1 VPLMRGAEPIRIDAG
16 EVGVLM
22 LHRFTGTPASMR
34 PWAESLAG
42 AGYSVRVPRLPG
54 HGTTARECNHT
65 TWQDWLD
72 VSHRALTE
80 MHATCEQVYLA
91 GLGMG
96 GALALALAQRREHLV
111 QGLMLVN
118 PELTTRRWVHRGF
131 RPIAQRLLA
140 TYPARPNDVRASGV
154 DEVAYD
160 RVPAQAQRSFHRA
173 LPGVVRALPT
183 IRQPLIVFQSI
194 NDHLVDGSSLELL
207 RRAVSSNDVSYVQ
220 LWDSYHVATL
230 DVEADAMFGLSRK
243 FVDRVSAD
251 VRGD

>member
-1 VPLMRGAEPIRIDAG
+1 MPGAEPIRIDVG
-16 EVGVLM
+16 PVGVLM
-22 LHRFTGTPASMR
+22 LHRFAGSPAAMR
-34 PWAESLAG
+34 PWAEFLAE

-54 HGTTARECNHT
+54 HGTTPRECNRT
-65 TWQDWLD
+65 TWQDWSD
-72 VSHRALTE
+72 VSHRELTE
-80 MHATCEQVYLA
+80 MHADLDQVYLA

-96 GALALALAQRREHLV
+96 GALSLSLAQRRPHMV

-118 PELTTRRWVHRGF
+118 PEIATKRWLHRGL
-131 RPIAQRLLA
+131 RPISQRVLS
-140 TYPARPNDVRASGV
+140 TYPARPNDMRVQGS

-160 RVPAQAQRSFHRA
+160 RVPAQAQRSFHKA
-173 LPGVVRALPT
+173 LPGIVRALPSVT
-183 IRQPLIVFQSI
+183 QPLIVFQSI
-194 NDHLVDGSSLELL
+194 NDNLVDGSSLELL
-207 RRAVSSNDVSYVQ
+207 RRRVSSNDVSYVQ